1 VQSTVLTLIRHGE
14 IRANIER
21 IWHGSI
27 DSPLTPRGEEQAR
40 RVAAYLGEKHSDATA
55 LYASPLERARRT
67 AEPIGVQLGLAPSVD
82 STLSEYD
89 LGEWEGLSYRT
100 LGEDHDFFGRVLAD
114 PRFAPPGGESLHD
127 VTERSIDALRRL
139 AAAHP
144 GERVIVVGHG
154 GTFGLGLAVLIA
166 GSHTAWGEY
175 QVANC
180 SVSEFVLEPEPK
192 LLRFN
197 GTEHLE

>member
-14 IRANIER
+14 IRANVER

-67 AEPIGVQLGLAPSVD
+67 AEAIGVQLGLAPSVD

-89 LGEWEGLSYRT
+89 LGDWEGLSYRT
-100 LGEDHDFFGRVLAD
+100 LGKEHDFFGRVLTD
-114 PRFAPPGGESLHD
+114 PHFAPPGGESLQD
-127 VTERSIDALRRL
+127 VTERSIGALRRL

-166 GSHTAWGEY
+166 GSHTAWGDY

-180 SVSEFVLEPEPK
+180 SVSEFVLDPEPK